1 MKQKLTLRR
10 VLASAVA
17 ALAAAAAVWLLC
29 RWVGYDLQLRI
40 GNEPVY
46 EIANDDYTQIID
58 VPEDGLWQAVPLE
71 AGQTLYGCRLR
82 FSTHGELYRAGMVMV
97 DLCDA
102 DGTILREAAGNYAN
116 IFDDN
121 FTGFAFGTAY
131 TAAQAET
138 LYLHI
143 YNVVE
148 WEGPLGLWASTGTVG
163 ALALTADG
171 VDADA
176 TLALQYMTDD
186 TGSWPSDLANGLAP
200 LLAFAAFAAVLLF
213 GLRAP
218 LPLTVAVVGLACGLL
233 FVRVTPALVAP
244 DEYTHLAAAYELA
257 SRLGGETPADEN
269 GCLLVRESDAPHFG
283 TRSGE
288 IGILAYKA
296 EALARQKEAGGP
308 DALTAVSEAKAGQ
321 GSGNYLPQ
329 ALGIRLARNAGANF
343 YTMLRQARTFNLI
356 FYLLLAVLAVA
367 LAPAAVRGLLACIAL
382 LPMPL
387 QLAGSLSPAAAHQ
400 KSRVVGKN
408 PAHRPRRGRRPGQG
422 HLPAGGVALLYH
434 PGGQPCGADG
444 ICPGLVWRARALRA
458 ADPRGR
464 ARAGGLP
471 VALRQPRRAG
481 LCRPRHESDASG
493 RRRSGRYPAAGTDAP
508 SV

>member
-138 LYLHI
+138 LCLHI

-163 ALALTADG
+163 ALSLTADG

-200 LLAFAAFAAVLLF
+200 DQLLMTNPNGDSIWTFSLGYICRNLPATAKLL
-213 GLRAP
+213 LRTIPAQGALWLQGILGTTLGEP
-218 LPLTVAVVGLACGLL
+218 IVYRIDVSWLLGVGLVL
-233 FVRVTPALVAP
+233 AL
-244 DEYTHLAAAYELA
+244 LAAALPVQDEPDEPLLGRRTGFGVLGIILCVAVASLVVALNWTPINYETLFGMQGRYWLPVLPLA
-257 SRLGGETPADEN
+257 L
-269 GCLLVRESDAPHFG
+269 LLVKG
-283 TRSGE
+283 NRSVCARRDLSRG
-288 IGILAYKA
+288 A
-296 EALARQKEAGGP
+296 ALAVTACTL
-308 DALTAVSEAKAGQ
+308 LTLLQGYSLYASWQPVS
-321 GSGNYLPQ
+321 
-329 ALGIRLARNAGANF
+329 
-343 YTMLRQARTFNLI
+343 
-356 FYLLLAVLAVA
+356 
-367 LAPAAVRGLLACIAL
+367 
-382 LPMPL
+382 
-387 QLAGSLSPAAAHQ
+387 
-400 KSRVVGKN
+400 
-408 PAHRPRRGRRPGQG
+408 
-422 HLPAGGVALLYH
+422 
-434 PGGQPCGADG
+434 
-444 ICPGLVWRARALRA
+444 
-458 ADPRGR
+458 
-464 ARAGGLP
+464 
-471 VALRQPRRAG
+471 
-481 LCRPRHESDASG
+481 
-493 RRRSGRYPAAGTDAP
+493 
-508 SV
+508 

>member
-171 VDADA
+171 VVADA
-176 TLALQYMTDD
+176 T
-186 TGSWPSDLANGLAP
+186 GP
-200 LLAFAAFAAVLLF
+200 AA
-213 GLRAP
+213 G
-218 LPLTVAVVGLACGLL
+218 
-233 FVRVTPALVAP
+233 VRSVCC
-244 DEYTHLAAAYELA
+244 
-257 SRLGGETPADEN
+257 R
-269 GCLLVRESDAPHFG
+269 
-283 TRSGE
+283 
-288 IGILAYKA
+288 
-296 EALARQKEAGGP
+296 
-308 DALTAVSEAKAGQ
+308 
-321 GSGNYLPQ
+321 
-329 ALGIRLARNAGANF
+329 
-343 YTMLRQARTFNLI
+343 
-356 FYLLLAVLAVA
+356 
-367 LAPAAVRGLLACIAL
+367 AAVRPAC
-382 LPMPL
+382 
-387 QLAGSLSPAAAHQ
+387 PAAAD
-400 KSRVVGKN
+400 RGGG
-408 PAHRPRRGRRPGQG
+408 RPCVWTAVCAR
-422 HLPAGGVALLYH
+422 H
-434 PGGQPCGADG
+434 PGAR
-444 ICPGLVWRARALRA
+444 RAR
-458 ADPRGR
+458 
-464 ARAGGLP
+464 
-471 VALRQPRRAG
+471 
-481 LCRPRHESDASG
+481 
-493 RRRSGRYPAAGTDAP
+493 
-508 SV
+508 

>member
-200 LLAFAAFAAVLLF
+200 LLAFAAFAV
-213 GLRAP
+213 
-218 LPLTVAVVGLACGLL
+218 
-233 FVRVTPALVAP
+233 
-244 DEYTHLAAAYELA
+244 
-257 SRLGGETPADEN
+257 
-269 GCLLVRESDAPHFG
+269 
-283 TRSGE
+283 
-288 IGILAYKA
+288 
-296 EALARQKEAGGP
+296 
-308 DALTAVSEAKAGQ
+308 
-321 GSGNYLPQ
+321 
-329 ALGIRLARNAGANF
+329 ALGR
-343 YTMLRQARTFNLI
+343 
-356 FYLLLAVLAVA
+356 
-367 LAPAAVRGLLACIAL
+367 AAVRPAC
-382 LPMPL
+382 
-387 QLAGSLSPAAAHQ
+387 PAAAD
-400 KSRVVGKN
+400 RGGG
-408 PAHRPRRGRRPGQG
+408 RPCVRTAVCAR
-422 HLPAGGVALLYH
+422 H
-434 PGGQPCGADG
+434 PGAR
-444 ICPGLVWRARALRA
+444 RAR
-458 ADPRGR
+458 
-464 ARAGGLP
+464 
-471 VALRQPRRAG
+471 
-481 LCRPRHESDASG
+481 
-493 RRRSGRYPAAGTDAP
+493 
-508 SV
+508 

>member
-17 ALAAAAAVWLLC
+17 ALAAAATVWLLC

-138 LYLHI
+138 LCLHI

-163 ALALTADG
+163 ALSLTADG
-171 VDADA
+171 IDADA

-257 SRLGGETPADEN
+257 SRLGGETPADDN

-283 TRSGE
+283 TRSGG

-296 EALARQKEAGGP
+296 EALARQNEAGGP

-367 LAPAAVRGLLACIAL
+367 LAPAAVRGCWPALRCCRCRCSWRAVSRPMRRCWAWCSATRRSACGCAPKKLCGGKKSCSSPSAGLSAGQGPSTCRWCCSAL
-382 LPMPL
+382 
-387 QLAGSLSPAAAHQ
+387 S
-400 KSRVVGKN
+400 SR
-408 PAHRPRRGRRPGQG
+408 RTTLWGRRNLSGARLVRTCAPG
-422 HLPAGGVALLYH
+422 
-434 PGGQPCGADG
+434 
-444 ICPGLVWRARALRA
+444 
-458 ADPRGR
+458 
-464 ARAGGLP
+464 
-471 VALRQPRRAG
+471 
-481 LCRPRHESDASG
+481 S
-493 RRRSGRYPAAGTDAP
+493 
-508 SV
+508 

>member
-10 VLASAVA
+10 ILASAVA

-58 VPEDGLWQAVPLE
+58 VPEDGLWQGVPLE

-171 VDADA
+171 IDADA

-213 GLRAP
+213 SLRAP

-296 EALARQKEAGGP
+296 EALARQNEAGGP

-356 FYLLLAVLAVA
+356 FYLLLAVLEKRAGYAFYNQDVYINIIG
-367 LAPAAVRGLLACIAL
+367 GLKLDETACDLPVCIAL
-382 LPMPL
+382 ASSLLDLPVDEKTIAIGEVGL
-387 QLAGSLSPAAAHQ
+387 GGEVRSVTHLETRLREAQ
-400 KSRVVGKN
+400 RVGFDTAIVPKHN
-408 PAHRPRRGRRPGQG
+408 LKMIDPSQF
-422 HLPAGGVALLYH
+422 
-434 PGGQPCGADG
+434 
-444 ICPGLVWRARALRA
+444 PGLKLVGVSYLREA
-458 ADPRGR
+458 INAIK
-464 ARAGGLP
+464 LK
-471 VALRQPRRAG
+471 
-481 LCRPRHESDASG
+481 
-493 RRRSGRYPAAGTDAP
+493 
-508 SV
+508 